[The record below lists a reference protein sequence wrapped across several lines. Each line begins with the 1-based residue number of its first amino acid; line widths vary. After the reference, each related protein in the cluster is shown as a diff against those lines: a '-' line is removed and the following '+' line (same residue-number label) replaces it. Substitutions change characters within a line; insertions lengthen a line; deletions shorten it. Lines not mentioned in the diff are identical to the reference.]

1 MKEEKNTITIIDILL
16 APFLL
21 IFSIIKHFF
30 IGVKFVFFDSICNV
44 IDYLL
49 LRKKFKTLGKTP
61 ETNKENKEET
71 ITETD
76 NHEDVKILSAAERQ
90 RISAAKQA
98 LFKEMQKEIESK
110 KVKKE
115 YYTYYGTLATG
126 EKVKGTM
133 SATNKVTLHNFLA
146 NEEINVYR
154 IEKNIFLNFLKKIG
168 LDNEKELNIRDL
180 IFWLTQVSTYLKA
193 GITLNDTISI
203 MLKQASKDFTKS
215 KLYRSLLYELM
226 LGESFSTALASLGKV
241 FPPLLIN
248 MIKSAE
254 ATGDLIKT
262 LDEMATYYTE
272 IDKTRKEMISA
283 IIYPT
288 VLLVFAIAVLTFIMV
303 YVVPEFIRIYNQ
315 AGIEVSGFTL
325 TIINLS
331 KYITANINNIL
342 LISFAIII
350 FSLLLYKENKQF
362 RKIIQLTGMKTP
374 FFGKIIIYHEI
385 TLFTK
390 TFASLLKNSVFITD
404 SMQILTNITTN
415 EIYKDIM
422 VETMANIATGE
433 KISKSF
439 QDRWC
444 VPDVAYYMISTGET
458 TGELSLMMSKVANY
472 YNDLHKARVTNL
484 KSFLEP
490 IMIVVLALIVGIII
504 LAVVIPMFSLYG
516 QIS

>member
-1 MKEEKNTITIIDILL
+1 MKEEQKNITILDIIL

-30 IGVKFVFFDSICNV
+30 IGVKFVFYDSILN
-44 IDYLL
+44 INDYFILK
-49 LRKKFKTLGKTP
+49 KKFKTLGNTKT
-61 ETNKENKEET
+61 KEKNINEKDIENEE
-71 ITETD
+71 I
-76 NHEDVKILSAAERQ
+76 KILSASERQ
-90 RISAAKQA
+90 RISAEKQA
-98 LFKEMQKEIESK
+98 LFREMQREIDTR
-110 KVKKE
+110 KVKKQ
-115 YYTYYGTLATG
+115 YYTYYGTLANG

-146 NEEINVYR
+146 NEDINVYR
-154 IEKNIFLNFLKKIG
+154 IEKNAPMNFLKKIG
-168 LDNEKELNIRDL
+168 LDSEKEMSIRDL

-203 MLKQASKDFTKS
+203 MLKQASKDFEKS
-215 KLYRSLLYELM
+215 KLYRGLLYELM

-248 MIKSAE
+248 MVKSAE

-262 LDEMATYYTE
+262 LDDMATYYTE
-272 IDKTRKEMISA
+272 IDKTRKEMLSA

-288 VLLVFAIAVLTFIMV
+288 VLLVFAVAVLTFIMV
-303 YVVPEFIRIYNQ
+303 YVVPEFIRIYKQ

-342 LISFAIII
+342 LISFVVILL
-350 FSLLLYKENKQF
+350 SLILYKENKYF
-362 RKIIQLTGMKTP
+362 RKIIQFIGMKIP
-374 FFGKIIIYHEI
+374 FFGKIVIYHEV

-404 SMQILTNITTN
+404 SMQILTNITNN

-439 QDRWC
+439 QDKWC
-444 VPDVAYYMISTGET
+444 VPDVAYYMIVTGET
-458 TGELSLMMSKVANY
+458 TGELSLMMSKVASY
-472 YNDLHKARVTNL
+472 YNDLHKTRVTNL